1 MELFLERLL
10 LELAAIAV
18 QLALIKLLG
27 WLRLRVQAPQS
38 QQDLRSPLGAAA

>member
-18 QLALIKLLG
+18 QLAI
-27 WLRLRVQAPQS
+27 LRVIHWLKNRTP
-38 QQDLRSPLGAAA
+38 SPNSAGGVVAAA